1 VTRDRDVLHVELQKE
16 EDHRQGIKLLVMF
29 ACWTSLLHAGDNIV
43 FVYSR

>member
-29 ACWTSLLHAGDNIV
+29 AC
-43 FVYSR
+43 